1 VIGEAVDTALTL
13 GWALAVWIVLL
24 AAVGTLAGWT
34 VVVTVAWACRGLW
47 RGVVGVLALAQHSE
61 APASLPEPPVAPQA
75 PSRPSWARTDKEA
88 A

>member
-1 VIGEAVDTALTL
+1 VIGEAVDTVITL
-13 GWALAVWIVLL
+13 GWALTVWIVLL

-47 RGVVGVLALAQHSE
+47 RGVAGVRALVQASR
-61 APASLPEPPVAPQA
+61 APEPLPEPQKPAEARP
-75 PSRPSWARTDKEA
+75 RPSWAHTEQDA

>member
-34 VVVTVAWACRGLW
+34 VVVTVAWACRALW
-47 RGVVGVLALAQHSE
+47 RACTAAWQGTTG
-61 APASLPEPPVAPQA
+61 PA
-75 PSRPSWARTDKEA
+75 WARSRLRARLYARTKRDYREA